1 MADFVT
7 GKVNLGNSAKSA
19 DALGVSSTLT
29 RTQFF
34 QNAVSNPQQKKE
46 FIDGLKLRQEQALAN
61 NNKTMFDLLG
71 KLINATKE
79 QDVASSFAQNNTSNF
94 FAIG

>member
-1 MADFVT
+1 MADFSI
-7 GKVNLGNSAKSA
+7 GKVNSGNGASRK
-19 DALGVSSTLT
+19 DALGVSNSLT

-46 FIDGLKLRQEQALAN
+46 LIDGLKLRQEQALAN
-61 NNKTMFDLLG
+61 DDKTMFDLLG

-79 QDVASSFAQNNTSNF
+79 QDVASSFSQNNTSNF